1 MKKDIAIK
9 LENVSKYY
17 KMYNRVRDRV
27 KETFS
32 PTRKRYSKDFCAVKD
47 INLEI
52 KKGEVLGMFG
62 LNGAGKSTIL
72 KMIAGVVT
80 PTKGRVHVNGNINA
94 MLEISGALNP
104 ELTGRQNIKFNL
116 DLNGVEDSDR
126 NRITKEIID
135 FAEIGEH
142 IDQPVKNYSSGMGA
156 RLGFGIATSTKPEIL
171 IVDEVLA
178 VGDSIFQSKCFM
190 KIRSL
195 LKGGTTVVFVSHN
208 VDLMK
213 EFCSRAILLHDR
225 KIVMDGD
232 VHEIVNIYQKVMFS
246 SNQTEALTR
255 IQQQKELLTR
265 GEKLDIFDSDFDN
278 SESYENDFVKIYNSI
293 IIDKDNKDTC
303 ILETA
308 SNYSFEFD
316 LEFKLLLKKVSISFE
331 LYDITTKL
339 VNTLSR
345 YNNSNEIVDINE
357 NDKYRIKNFFNN
369 NLFYGEY
376 TAKVIIEAV
385 DMLDK
390 TIDISILDAK
400 TMFKS
405 IAPNSGEGM
414 LSFKKTN

>member
-1 MKKDIAIK
+1 MEKDIAIK

-17 KMYNRVRDRV
+17 KIYNRARDRV
-27 KETFS
+27 KEAFS
-32 PTRKRYSKDFCAVKD
+32 PTRKRYSKDFCAIKD
-47 INLEI
+47 VSLEI
-52 KKGEVLGMFG
+52 KKGEVLGLFG
-62 LNGAGKSTIL
+62 LNGAGKSTL
-72 KMIAGVVT
+72 VKMIAGVVT
-80 PTKGRVHVNGNINA
+80 PTTGRIHVNGHINA

-116 DLNGVEDSDR
+116 DLNGVEESDR
-126 NRITKEIID
+126 SRVTKEIID

-178 VGDSIFQSKCFM
+178 VGDTIFQSKCFM

-225 KIVMDGD
+225 KVMMDGD
-232 VHEIVNIYQKVMFS
+232 VRDIVNIYQKVMFS
-246 SNQTEALTR
+246 SNQTEALIK
-255 IQQQKELLTR
+255 IQQQKELLSS
-265 GEKLDIFDSDFDN
+265 GEKLDVFDN
-278 SESYENDFVKIYNSI
+278 NFDNAELYENEFIKINNNMI
-293 IIDKDNKDTC
+293 VDADNKDTS

-308 SNYSFEFD
+308 SNYSFVFD
-316 LEFKLLLKKVSISFE
+316 LEFKIPLKKVSISFE

-345 YNNSNEIVDINE
+345 YKNSNEIVGVRE
-357 NDKYRIKNFFNN
+357 NDKYRINNFFNN

-376 TAKVIIEAV
+376 SAKIIIEAV

-390 TIDISILDAK
+390 TIDISVSDFK
-400 TMFKS
+400 KMFKS
-405 IAPNSGEGM
+405 IAPSFGEGS
-414 LSFKKTN
+414 LSFEKIS